1 MAERILTEAASRCVA
16 SGHNGKW
23 GEFPMAASV
32 WSGYLTFGLIS
43 MPVRLHSAARGSRV
57 EFHMLHRDDHVRIKQ
72 QLYCPQDERV
82 VSRDEIVKGYE
93 YEKDQ
98 YVVIEPADIK
108 KIEPKTTKTMEILE
122 FVKSAEI
129 DPVYFESSYYLV
141 PEEPGQRPYALL
153 TRALEESEYVAI
165 AKLSM
170 HNREYT
176 VFLRPMNN
184 GLMLHTMYYENEVRQ
199 VDQFGKTSGIELKEA
214 EVKVAHQLVEAL
226 AAEFD
231 PKKYSDTFEENVRK
245 LIQARLEGKEVAAV
259 EKPRKPAPVVDLM
272 AALKESLAQIPKKP
286 AQRVAE
292 AQRPVEITT
301 ARRKSARK

>member
-1 MAERILTEAASRCVA
+1 
-16 SGHNGKW
+16 
-23 GEFPMAASV
+23 MAASV

-108 KIEPKTTKTMEILE
+108 KIEPKTTKAMEILE
-122 FVKSAEI
+122 FVKSSQI

-141 PEEPGQRPYALL
+141 PEEAGQRPYALL

-199 VDQFGKTSGIELKEA
+199 VDQFGQTSGIELKEA
-214 EVKVAHQLVEAL
+214 EIKVAHQLVEAL
-226 AAEFD
+226 AADFD
-231 PKKYSDTFEENVRK
+231 PKKYTDTFEENVRK

-259 EKPRKPAPVVDLM
+259 EKPRKLAPVVDLM

-292 AQRPVEITT
+292 AERASEAATTQR
-301 ARRKSARK
+301 RSARK